1 MGHAG
6 DAADDEMRA
15 RLERFEGVL
24 ADVQEE
30 RAFLDGEIDRLK
42 REGKTKTKTV
52 TFKQHMG
59 RRMMLNSLL
68 AIFEEHGL

>member
-42 REGKTKTKTV
+42 REGKTKTV

-68 AIFEEHGL
+68 AIFEERGL